1 MLGGSLCCCC
11 SGVDHL
17 SVGDRVGYTTRS
29 VQGGSYADFTVV
41 SAPLVVKLPEG
52 VSTQDAAAVL
62 LQGLTALSQAT
73 TAIANDIKQ
82 GDQGLYYRMLWLPV
96 STLHSGYNGQL
107 SGLQG
112 LVQAR
117 PPCKLN

>member
-1 MLGGSLCCCC
+1 M
-11 SGVDHL
+11 
-17 SVGDRVGYTTRS
+17 GDRVGYTTRS

-82 GDQGLYYRMLWLPV
+82 GEAGCCVVLADAALCYSPTRWQVTGITAMWVAYMDTGPNPSPQTPMWTQG
-96 STLHSGYNGQL
+96 S
-107 SGLQG
+107 
-112 LVQAR
+112 
-117 PPCKLN
+117 